1 MFRKKVLSNLFKQ
14 KPVNS
19 FTDVFPADPVIAIVF
34 VFKDFLSLEFILLN
48 KFNGFL
54 LNIIFGFLIFLF
66 DIATTAP
73 FFIASLQK
81 FIPSNFFL

>member
-19 FTDVFPADPVIAIVF
+19 FTDVLPADPVIAIIF
-34 VFKDFLSLEFILLN
+34 VFKDFLSLKFILLN

-54 LNIIFGFLIFLF
+54 LNIAF
-66 DIATTAP
+66 DLLNS
-73 FFIASLQK
+73 FI
-81 FIPSNFFL
+81 